1 MKRIHLII
9 LCLLITLSSVPGRL
23 LAGNIVWYSG
33 KGHVTYSIQKKH
45 DYVVDKA
52 LDMFSADMKAVTGK
66 KAERDG
72 SGVIDIYQLDRT
84 SNKDMQRLKELGVPF
99 MSFITREDAFWLGVR
114 QKRIVI
120 VGSNG
125 RGTAYGIL
133 ELSRLAGVSPWIWW
147 GDVTPEH
154 KSRLTLS
161 DRYETMQSP
170 SVAERGISLQ
180 GTQWSTLAWDHQQL
194 DKHFRQDA
202 LGPRYYHQLFELM
215 LRLRANTLYTGMP
228 TSSKSHHHIKDDNE
242 VADSFDINIIN
253 HPKGKVYSDDGYSY
267 LQNMP
272 ASERQDGH
280 DNGKLLYHLSYQG
293 TPHDYLWLATTQPGL
308 IYQSLRDCWDKDI
321 RQQWIAVIHD
331 PKVAAYPLSLFM
343 DMAWNI
349 NATGPDAL
357 KKHLTEWLVQQFG
370 QEAGEQLAKPMT
382 KFYWLCGLRRPEFM
396 GWNQTGLSDKEHG
409 MDELPVQV
417 SEFNAEQFGNELE
430 RFLNNYQEIETDIN
444 RVEASIPSR
453 LQDAFFA
460 AVKYPVCAA
469 ADMAT
474 KQLQAQEAR
483 TIGRKESFHHDDEAL
498 ESAVR
503 SWKAYQ
509 DIIRL
514 TNYYNEKMANGKWNG
529 LMNMAPR
536 GLQVFLAPT
545 FIDNLTTGELKKY
558 DGYDGIDAP
567 MDDDGCVVRNA
578 CDYTSASKN
587 VSTIEMLGHSM
598 KAVLLPKG
606 ASISFQFYAPEGNAA
621 LRTALIPTLPC
632 KKEQLRYRVTL
643 DSDTTFTYSLSEQG
657 MSERW
662 KVNVLRGQ
670 AIRTDDVRLSSG
682 THTLTIQA
690 LDDGI
695 IVDQWML
702 DYDRDRQFYLFPVK
716 PAI

>member
-1 MKRIHLII
+1 MRRIHLII
-9 LCLLITLSSVPGRL
+9 LYLLIALTSVPVQL
-23 LAGNIVWYSG
+23 FAGNIYWYSG
-33 KGHVTYSIQKKH
+33 KGHVTYSVQKKH
-45 DYVVDKA
+45 DCVVDKA

-72 SGVIDIYQLDRT
+72 DGVVDVYQLDRT
-84 SNKDMQRLKELGVPF
+84 SNKDMQRLKELNVPF
-99 MSFITREDAFWLGVR
+99 MSFITRADAFWLGVR
-114 QKRIVI
+114 QNRITI

-133 ELSRLAGVSPWIWW
+133 ELSRLAGVSPWVWW
-147 GDVTPEH
+147 GDVTPER

-202 LGPRYYHQLFELM
+202 LGPKYYHQLFELM
-215 LRLRANTLYTGMP
+215 LRLRANALYTGSA
-228 TSSKSHHHIKDDNE
+228 TSSRSHRHIKSDNE
-242 VADSFDINIIN
+242 VADSFDINVIN
-253 HPKGKVYSDDGYSY
+253 HQKGQVYTDDGYGY
-267 LQNMP
+267 LQGMP
-272 ASERQDGH
+272 GNDQHDGR

-293 TPHDYLWLATTQPGL
+293 TPHDYLWLSTTQPGL
-308 IYQSLRDCWDKDI
+308 IYESLRNCWDKNI

-357 KKHLTEWLVQQFG
+357 KKHLSDWLVQQFG
-370 QEAGEQLAKPMT
+370 QVTGEQLAKPMT

-396 GWNQTGLSDKEHG
+396 GWNQTGLSEKG
-409 MDELPVQV
+409 RGADEQPVQV
-417 SEFNAEQFGNELE
+417 SELNAEQFGNELE
-430 RFLNNYQEIETDIN
+430 RLLNDYQEIEDDIN
-444 RVEASIPSR
+444 RVEASIPSQLR
-453 LQDAFFA
+453 DAFFA

-545 FIDNLTTGELKKY
+545 FIDNLTTDELKKY

-578 CDYTSASKN
+578 CDYTSASKD

-606 ASISFQFYAPEGNAA
+606 ASISFQFYAPEGDAA

-643 DSDTTFTYSLSEQG
+643 DSDTTFTYSLDEQG
-657 MSERW
+657 ASERW

-716 PAI
+716 PAM

>member
-23 LAGNIVWYSG
+23 FAGNIVWYSG

-99 MSFITREDAFWLGVR
+99 MNFITHDDAFWLGVR

-147 GDVTPEH
+147 GDVTPER

-202 LGPRYYHQLFELM
+202 LGPVYYHQLFELM
-215 LRLRANTLYTGMP
+215 LRLRANTLYTGTA
-228 TSSKSHHHIKDDNE
+228 TSSRAHRHVKSDNE
-242 VADSFDINIIN
+242 VADSFDINVIN
-253 HPKGKVYSDDGYSY
+253 HEKGLVYTDDGYGY
-267 LQNMP
+267 LQGMP
-272 ASERQDGH
+272 ATNRKDEH

-308 IYQSLRDCWDKDI
+308 IYQSLRNCWDKDI

-370 QEAGEQLAKPMT
+370 QEAGEQLVKDFADRNLWDGT
-382 KFYWLCGLRRPEFM
+382 K
-396 GWNQTGLSDKEHG
+396 
-409 MDELPVQV
+409 
-417 SEFNAEQFGNELE
+417 
-430 RFLNNYQEIETDIN
+430 
-444 RVEASIPSR
+444 
-453 LQDAFFA
+453 
-460 AVKYPVCAA
+460 
-469 ADMAT
+469 
-474 KQLQAQEAR
+474 
-483 TIGRKESFHHDDEAL
+483 
-498 ESAVR
+498 
-503 SWKAYQ
+503 
-509 DIIRL
+509 
-514 TNYYNEKMANGKWNG
+514 
-529 LMNMAPR
+529 
-536 GLQVFLAPT
+536 
-545 FIDNLTTGELKKY
+545 
-558 DGYDGIDAP
+558 
-567 MDDDGCVVRNA
+567 
-578 CDYTSASKN
+578 
-587 VSTIEMLGHSM
+587 
-598 KAVLLPKG
+598 
-606 ASISFQFYAPEGNAA
+606 
-621 LRTALIPTLPC
+621 
-632 KKEQLRYRVTL
+632 
-643 DSDTTFTYSLSEQG
+643 
-657 MSERW
+657 
-662 KVNVLRGQ
+662 
-670 AIRTDDVRLSSG
+670 
-682 THTLTIQA
+682 
-690 LDDGI
+690 
-695 IVDQWML
+695 
-702 DYDRDRQFYLFPVK
+702 RD
-716 PAI
+716 

>member
-23 LAGNIVWYSG
+23 FAGNIVWYSG

-147 GDVTPEH
+147 GDVTPER

-202 LGPRYYHQLFELM
+202 LGPVYYHQLFELM
-215 LRLRANTLYTGMP
+215 LRLRANTLYTGTA
-228 TSSKSHHHIKDDNE
+228 TSSRAHRHVKSDNE
-242 VADSFDINIIN
+242 VADSFDINVIN
-253 HPKGKVYSDDGYSY
+253 HEKGLVYTDDGYGY
-267 LQNMP
+267 LQGMP
-272 ASERQDGH
+272 ATNRKDEH

-308 IYQSLRDCWDKDI
+308 IYQSLRI
-321 RQQWIAVIHD
+321 IHD

-430 RFLNNYQEIETDIN
+430 RFLNDYQEIETDIN

-514 TNYYNEKMANGKWNG
+514 TNYYNEKMTNGKWNG

-578 CDYTSASKN
+578 CDYTSASNN

-621 LRTALIPTLPC
+621 LRTALIPTLPY

-643 DSDTTFTYSLSEQG
+643 DSGTTFTYSLSEQG

-702 DYDRDRQFYLFPVK
+702 DYDRDRQFYLFPAK